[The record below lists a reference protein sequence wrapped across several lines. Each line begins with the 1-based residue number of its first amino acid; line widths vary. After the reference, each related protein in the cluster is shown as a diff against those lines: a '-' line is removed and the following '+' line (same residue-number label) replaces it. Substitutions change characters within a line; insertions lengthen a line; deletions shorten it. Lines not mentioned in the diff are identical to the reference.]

1 MNDKDEF
8 TCLPFL
14 PPPSFTIK
22 DFDVTDIVKDKTN
35 MQDIDIREYLPN
47 WRYLTVENFGIKNVR
62 VSITYAEQY
71 RGGQIYSYDSSTG
84 ILTVGTGGNTGIFRQ
99 LILRAWYI
107 E

>member
-1 MNDKDEF
+1 MRHAF
-8 TCLPFL
+8 SIPT
-14 PPPSFTIK
+14 PPHTFTIK
-22 DFDVTDIVKDKTN
+22 DFDVTNIVKDKFN
-35 MQDIDIREYLPN
+35 LQEINVQEYLPN
-47 WRYLTVENFGIKNVR
+47 WRDLTVENFGIKNVR